1 MKCEEVLSRL
11 DEHVDGELHASDARR
26 MEDHLETCTSCRQQ
40 ERRLREL
47 LDQAARLPK
56 EVAPPR
62 DLWPGILGR
71 LPARPSRVTILGLPW
86 LPALAAAAALVA
98 VSSALTAFLMRG
110 ERNVGPAV
118 AAVPMEA
125 EAPRV
130 VPAAVEEATSSLRG
144 VEAEY
149 ERAAQALLTSLDQRG
164 EHLSPETLRVVD
176 QNLRAIDA
184 ALDQVRQALAKD
196 PGNAGLIRMLAATHQ
211 KKIDVLQRV
220 VRHRNAL
227 IG

>member
-26 MEDHLETCTSCRQQ
+26 LNDHLATCPSCRRQ

-56 EVAPPR
+56 ERAPAR

-71 LPARPSRVTILGLPW
+71 LQARPSRVPILGLPW
-86 LPALAAAAALVA
+86 FPALAAAALLVA
-98 VSSALTAFLMRG
+98 VSSAVTAFLMRG
-110 ERNVGPAV
+110 DRSISPAV
-118 AAVPMEA
+118 ATVPMET
-125 EAPRV
+125 ETPRV
-130 VPAAVEEATSSLRG
+130 VPAAVEEATSSLRQ
-144 VEAEY
+144 VEVEY
-149 ERAAQALLTSLDQRG
+149 DRAAQALLTSLEQRG
-164 EHLSPETLRVVD
+164 EHLSPETLRVVNE
-176 QNLRAIDA
+176 NLRAIDA

-196 PGNAGLIRMLAATHQ
+196 PGNASLIRMLAATHQ

-220 VRHRNAL
+220 VRHRSAL
-227 IG
+227 VG